1 MLHSDK
7 PQRHKVTETGID
19 KKSLLVRAFS
29 VPLCLCGC
37 FLLLLTIFAATGQAG
52 VLFVSAYPDR
62 VLVIDEATQQVV
74 DTIQTQVGLPTGV
87 RLSYDRKKIYITTG
101 DNNGVAVIDLAT
113 HKVLNHFTLNTSKT
127 QFRFNSVAP
136 DPEDKLLYTVVT
148 EVTKQTDRYEIGK
161 PKYAVIDL
169 EAQKISRT
177 VDIPPEDTAANTGF
191 GRGVFTVSPD
201 GKYLYQF
208 RDSVVIMDTANF
220 KVVDRI
226 ELAKP
231 EFPGLSD
238 VGMGPVL
245 QALSEKGFYT
255 SLFNAV
261 DPAVRRRMFG
271 IAKFDLN
278 SREFQFSPIG
288 PTPDGMM
295 GLEVSPD
302 RKSAYTVVL
311 NGDQGM
317 RKCEF
322 WAFDLGANRRT
333 MTSEFPCRPRFSFG
347 MSSTGKE
354 LYIYGA
360 GFEIEVYD
368 AATLKLKRTTDLK
381 NDVTMAGMIVVP

>member
-1 MLHSDK
+1 MTFVRLS
-7 PQRHKVTETGID
+7 TFLA
-19 KKSLLVRAFS
+19 LLN
-29 VPLCLCGC
+29 L
-37 FLLLLTIFAATGQAG
+37 FAATAEAA

-87 RLSYDRKKIYITTG
+87 RLSYDRKKIFITTG

-127 QFRFNSVAP
+127 QYRFNGVAP

-148 EVTKQTDRYEIGK
+148 EVVKQADRFEIGK

-169 EAQKISRT
+169 AAQKISRT
-177 VDIPPEDTAANTGF
+177 VDIPSEDAAANTGF

-208 RDSVVIMDTANF
+208 RDSVVILDTATF
-220 KVVDRI
+220 KVVDKI

-311 NGDQGM
+311 NGEQGM

-360 GFEIEVYD
+360 GFEIEIYD
-368 AATLKLKRTTDLK
+368 ASTLKLKRVTDLK

>member
-1 MLHSDK
+1 M
-7 PQRHKVTETGID
+7 R
-19 KKSLLVRAFS
+19 LLRSSTLIV
-29 VPLCLCGC
+29 
-37 FLLLLTIFAATGQAG
+37 LLTIFAATAQAG
-52 VLFVSAYPDR
+52 VLFLPAYPDR
-62 VLVIDEATQQVV
+62 VLVVDEATQQVI

-101 DNNGVAVIDLAT
+101 DNNGVAVIELAT

-136 DPEDKLLYTVVT
+136 DPEDKVLYTVVT
-148 EVTKQTDRYEIGK
+148 EVTKQTDRYEVGK

-169 EAQKISRT
+169 AAQKISRT
-177 VDIPPEDTAANTGF
+177 VDIPPEDAAANTGF
-191 GRGVFTVSPD
+191 GRSVFTVSPD

-208 RDSVVIMDTANF
+208 RDSVVIMDAASF

-245 QALSEKGFYT
+245 QALNEKGFYT

-302 RKSAYTVVL
+302 RKSAYTVVA
-311 NGDQGM
+311 NGEQGM

-368 AATLKLKRTTDLK
+368 ATTLKLKRVTDLK
-381 NDVTMAGMIVVP
+381 NDVTMAGMVVVP

>member
-1 MLHSDK
+1 MI
-7 PQRHKVTETGID
+7 V
-19 KKSLLVRAFS
+19 LV
-29 VPLCLCGC
+29 
-37 FLLLLTIFAATGQAG
+37 LLLLATNAEAS
-52 VLFVSAYPDR
+52 VLFLPAYPDR
-62 VLVIDEATQQVV
+62 VLVVDEGTQQVI

-101 DNNGVAVIDLAT
+101 DNNGVAVIELAT
-113 HKVLNHFTLNTSKT
+113 HKVLNHFTLNTGKT

-169 EAQKISRT
+169 AAQKISRT
-177 VDIPPEDTAANTGF
+177 VDIPPEDAAANTGF

-208 RDSVVIMDTANF
+208 RDSVVIMDAANF

-311 NGDQGM
+311 NGEQGM

-368 AATLKLKRTTDLK
+368 AATLKLKRVTDLK
-381 NDVTMAGMIVVP
+381 NDVTIAGMVVVP

>member
-1 MLHSDK
+1 MLQSEK
-7 PQRHKVTETGID
+7 RQRRGGVEKAAI
-19 KKSLLVRAFS
+19 KNLLSAAFS
-29 VPLCLCGC
+29 APPCLCGL
-37 FLLLLTIFAATGQAG
+37 FILLLTIFAATAEAG

-74 DTIQTQVGLPTGV
+74 DTIEPQVGLPTGV
-87 RLSYDRKKIYITTG
+87 RLSYDRKKIFITTG

-113 HKVLNHFTLNTSKT
+113 HKVLNHFTLNTGKT
-127 QFRFNSVAP
+127 QYRFNGVAP

-148 EVTKQTDRYEIGK
+148 EVVKQTDRFEIGK

-169 EAQKISRT
+169 AAQKISRT
-177 VDIPPEDTAANTGF
+177 VDIPPEDAAANTGF

-208 RDSVVIMDTANF
+208 RDSVVILDTATF
-220 KVVDRI
+220 KVVDKI

-311 NGDQGM
+311 NGEQGM

-360 GFEIEVYD
+360 GFEIEIYD
-368 AATLKLKRTTDLK
+368 ASTLKLKRVTDLK
-381 NDVTMAGMIVVP
+381 NDVTMAGIIVVP

>member
-1 MLHSDK
+1 MRSFTL
-7 PQRHKVTETGID
+7 I
-19 KKSLLVRAFS
+19 
-29 VPLCLCGC
+29 
-37 FLLLLTIFAATGQAG
+37 LLLAIFGAAAEAG
-52 VLFVSAYPDR
+52 VLFLPAYPDR
-62 VLVIDEATQQVV
+62 VLVVDEETQQVI
-74 DTIQTQVGLPTGV
+74 DTIQTQVGLPTGI
-87 RLSYDRKKIYITTG
+87 RLSYDRKKIYITTA
-101 DNNGVAVIDLAT
+101 DNNGVAVIDIASR
-113 HKVLNHFTLNTSKT
+113 KVINQFTLKT
-127 QFRFNSVAP
+127 AGSQFRFNAVAP

-148 EVTKQTDRYEIGK
+148 EVVKHTDRFEIGK

-177 VDIPPEDTAANTGF
+177 VDIPPEDAAANTGF
-191 GRGVFTVSPD
+191 GRGALTVSPD

-208 RDSVVIMDTANF
+208 RDSVVILDSATF
-220 KVVDRI
+220 KVIDRI
-226 ELAKP
+226 ELARP

-238 VGMGPVL
+238 VGIGPVL
-245 QALSEKGFYT
+245 QSLNEQGYNT

-295 GLEVSPD
+295 GLEVAPD

-311 NGDQGM
+311 NGEQGM

-322 WAFDLGANRRT
+322 WALDLAANRRT

-368 AATLKLKRTTDLK
+368 AATLKLKRVTDLK

>member
-1 MLHSDK
+1 MLQSDK
-7 PQRHKVTETGID
+7 PQRHRATEKATD
-19 KKSLLVRAFS
+19 KKSLVGAFS

-37 FLLLLTIFAATGQAG
+37 FLLLLTIFAAPAKAG

-87 RLSYDRKKIYITTG
+87 RLSYDRKKIFITTG

-113 HKVLNHFTLNTSKT
+113 HKVLNHFTLNTSKS
-127 QFRFNSVAP
+127 QLRFNAVAP

-148 EVTKQTDRYEIGK
+148 EVVKQTDRFEIGK

-169 EAQKISRT
+169 EAQRISRT
-177 VDIPPEDTAANTGF
+177 VDISPEDAAANTGF

-245 QALSEKGFYT
+245 QALSENGFYT

-311 NGDQGM
+311 NGEQGM

-360 GFEIEVYD
+360 GFEIEIYD
-368 AATLKLKRTTDLK
+368 ASTLKLKRVTDLK

>member
-1 MLHSDK
+1 MRLS
-7 PQRHKVTETGID
+7 RSSTLIV
-19 KKSLLVRAFS
+19 
-29 VPLCLCGC
+29 
-37 FLLLLTIFAATGQAG
+37 LLTIFAATTEAS
-52 VLFVSAYPDR
+52 VLFLPAYPDR
-62 VLVIDEATQQVV
+62 VLVVDEGTQQIV

-101 DNNGVAVIDLAT
+101 DNNGVAVIELAT

-148 EVTKQTDRYEIGK
+148 EVTKQTDRFEIGK

-177 VDIPPEDTAANTGF
+177 VDIPPEDAGANTGF

-238 VGMGPVL
+238 VGMGPIL

-311 NGDQGM
+311 NGEQGM

-368 AATLKLKRTTDLK
+368 AATLKLKRVTDLK
-381 NDVTMAGMIVVP
+381 NDVTIAGMVVVP